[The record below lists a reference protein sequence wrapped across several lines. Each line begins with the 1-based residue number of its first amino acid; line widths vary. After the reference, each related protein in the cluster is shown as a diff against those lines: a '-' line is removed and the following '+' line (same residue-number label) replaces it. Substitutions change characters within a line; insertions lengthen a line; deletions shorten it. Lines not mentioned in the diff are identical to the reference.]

1 MSQNPSLGTLNTR
14 PMDDSSPSHMA
25 IIGDLTSFQ
34 MDKCYLSDL
43 GTFQGS
49 VSGGVVSPKFGS
61 SQIYSGESFGI
72 LGELSM
78 IRNASQKVQMDVS
91 EKRVAPN
98 K

>member
-1 MSQNPSLGTLNTR
+1 
-14 PMDDSSPSHMA
+14 MDDSSPSHMA
-25 IIGDLTSFQ
+25 IIGDLTRFQ

-98 K
+98 N